1 MPLDLSSIKDIDEA
15 SLGLSAWFKS
25 QSIDP
30 FEGVM
35 IIEFFAARMV
45 ATNSKTREEADR
57 KINLIAENIRLLIQ
71 YLPLDKA

>member
-1 MPLDLSSIKDIDEA
+1 
-15 SLGLSAWFKS
+15 
-25 QSIDP
+25 
-30 FEGVM
+30 
-35 IIEFFAARMV
+35 MV